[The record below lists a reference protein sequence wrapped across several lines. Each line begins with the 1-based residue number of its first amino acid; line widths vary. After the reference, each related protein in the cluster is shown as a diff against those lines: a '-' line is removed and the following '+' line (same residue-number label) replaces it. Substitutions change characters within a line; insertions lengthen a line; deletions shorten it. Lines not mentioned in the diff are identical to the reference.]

1 MRRRWQRRPERIT
14 TDVLPPGSRRQRK
27 WALQRSRREPRPA
40 PPPPGPAQAALCPF
54 SLAPPPRLRSRPTQA
69 PLRPTDPPRPYPASW
84 GRELRGRAPSRPSA
98 RTWAGVPAR
107 GRCRELKCYRDFL
120 FACFG
125 RGGGF
130 ITAPPQPRPRSD
142 RIYQWELLSGKG
154 GASPAKRDICAE
166 GHAHRQRPPPPPQL
180 GEGEQSWGV
189 QVPTRDGRP
198 KGG

>member
-40 PPPPGPAQAALCPF
+40 PPRPGPAQAALCPY

-69 PLRPTDPPRPYPASW
+69 PLRPTGPPRPYLAPW

-98 RTWAGVPAR
+98 RTWAAVPAR

-130 ITAPPQPRPRSD
+130 TTAPPQPRPRSD

-154 GASPAKRDICAE
+154 GGLSSQARHMRGGARSPSAPSPAPA
-166 GHAHRQRPPPPPQL
+166 A
-180 GEGEQSWGV
+180 
-189 QVPTRDGRP
+189 
-198 KGG
+198 GGA